1 MKNPLATLATL
12 ALAAASVLVA
22 TPAGAAEGDTEGDTV
37 TWSVRPGDANGEDGR
52 AWVEWEA
59 DPGQSRTEHLAV
71 TNHGD
76 DAVRFRLSAADGY
89 FTDAGRFNM
98 LPADQESVAAGTW
111 IDLPASVSVAAGAT
125 ETVPFTVT
133 VPADAEPG
141 DHAAGVAASVHSTG
155 GGEVGVESRV
165 GFRVMTR
172 VTGELAPS
180 AALAASASWTGSV
193 NPFEAGDV
201 TVAYTLENTGNT
213 RLGTRPEIV
222 LSGPFGLGERTV
234 GGEEI
239 AEIAPGETRRGTV
252 RFQDAWPLLTY
263 DVRVVAQPLPVS
275 DDLSFE
281 GAEPASARTTVLA
294 VPWPQIVVLVLAAL
308 LAAWALYRR
317 RHERRRTE
325 RLVARAR
332 EEALAEA
339 GALPARAEPARTT
352 AAGTHG

>member
-1 MKNPLATLATL
+1 MKNPLATLAAL
-12 ALAAASVLVA
+12 ALTAASVLVA
-22 TPAGAAEGDTEGDTV
+22 TPAVAAEGDTV

-59 DPGQSRTEHLAV
+59 DPGQSRSEHLAV

-89 FTDAGRFNM
+89 FTDTGRFNM

-111 IDLPASVSVAAGAT
+111 VDLPASVSVAAGAT
-125 ETVPFTVT
+125 EIVPFTVT

-180 AALAASASWTGSV
+180 ASLAASGSYAGSV

-201 TVAYTLENTGNT
+201 TVVYTLENTGNT
-213 RLGTRPEIV
+213 RLSTRPEIT
-222 LSGPFGLGERTV
+222 LAGPFGLGERTLR
-234 GGEEI
+234 GDEI
-239 AEIAPGETRRGTV
+239 AEIAPGETRRGAV
-252 RFQDAWPLLTY
+252 HLQDAWPLLTY

-281 GAEPASARTTVLA
+281 GAEPASAQTTVLA
-294 VPWPQIVVLVLAAL
+294 VPWPQIVALVVAAL
-308 LAAWALYRR
+308 LAAWALFRR
-317 RHERRRTE
+317 RRERRRTE
-325 RLVARAR
+325 QLVARAR

-339 GALPARAEPARTT
+339 GVLPPRAEPARIT
-352 AAGTHG
+352 AADIHG

>member
-1 MKNPLATLATL
+1 MKNPLAMLAAL
-12 ALAAASVLVA
+12 ALTAASVLVA
-22 TPAGAAEGDTEGDTV
+22 TPAGAAEGDTV

-59 DPGQSRTEHLAV
+59 DPGQSRSEHLAV

-76 DAVRFRLSAADGY
+76 DEVRFRLSAADGY
-89 FTDAGRFNM
+89 FTDTGRFNM
-98 LPADQESVAAGTW
+98 LPAHQESVAAGTW

-125 ETVPFTVT
+125 EIVPFTVT

-180 AALAASASWTGSV
+180 AGIAASASYAGSV

-213 RLGTRPEIV
+213 RLSTRPEIA
-222 LSGPFGLGERTV
+222 LSGPFGLGERTLR
-234 GGEEI
+234 GEEI

-263 DVRVVAQPLPVS
+263 DVRVVAQPRPVS

-281 GAEPASARTTVLA
+281 GAEPASAQTTVLA

-308 LAAWALYRR
+308 LAAWALFQR

-339 GALPARAEPARTT
+339 GVLPARAEPARIT
-352 AAGTHG
+352 AADTHG